1 MRLMLV
7 AAALCFVGGV
17 AVAQDAPAVT
27 LFETEQDVW
36 RQDLGEDFCWCEP
49 RQVNGGV
56 VAAWV
61 GLGEQGLI
69 PALGSKPRIVV
80 LGDSI
85 TKGVRSGVSLEQTYG
100 EVLRRRLL
108 EKGMD
113 YEVINRGIGGER
125 TDQAVQRLARD
136 VLAVEPRLVTVMYG
150 TNDSYVD
157 KGRTESRISADEF
170 EQHLRTIVG
179 ELRRNGIRVV
189 LMTEPAWG
197 ASAVLNGAGEHPNV
211 RLASYMERT
220 RKVAAETGVPLV
232 DHFRIWSEAAAG
244 GVNIGGWTT
253 DQCHPNG
260 AGHEKLAEGIMGVVK
275 W

>member
-1 MRLMLV
+1 MRLILI
-7 AAALCFVGGV
+7 AAALSYACGGV
-17 AVAQDAPAVT
+17 VFGQLVVRAVSPFEVELRELQKEAV
-27 LFETEQDVW
+27 
-36 RQDLGEDFCWCEP
+36 EDFCGFHP
-49 RQVNGGV
+49 YV
-56 VAAWV
+56 VV
-61 GLGEQGLI
+61 
-69 PALGSKPRIVV
+69 GSKPRIVV

-85 TKGVRSGVSLEQTYG
+85 TKGVRSGVSPEQTYG

-136 VLAVEPRLVTVMYG
+136 VLAVEPQLVTVMYG

-179 ELRRNGIRVV
+179 ELRRSGIRVV

-244 GVNIGGWTT
+244 GVEIGGWTT

-260 AGHEKLAEGIMGVVK
+260 AGHEKLAEGILGVVK